1 MTIIELKNIEKYFG
15 SNCVIPTLNLEIR
28 QGEFLTLLGPSG
40 CGKTTLLRMI
50 AGFETPT
57 KGSVL
62 LEGEDITSLP
72 PYRRNV
78 NTVFQNYALF
88 PHLSVFDNVA
98 FGLVQ
103 KGFSKNDIKNEVDNV
118 LQMVQMNDFALRKP
132 KELSGGQ
139 QQRIALARAIVNKP
153 KVLLLDEPLAALD
166 LKLRKQMQLELKI
179 LHEKLGITFIF
190 VTHDQEEALTMSNR
204 IAVMNKGVIE
214 QMGKPQVVYDHPST
228 KFVANFVGENNTLQG
243 FFDGKYLV
251 KNHITI
257 PVKAKNNQTGNAFLF
272 IRPEHITIHQ
282 EAPQSDILENNSNFS
297 IQATII
303 DTLFLGSQWR
313 IHCQLETGEKMDVAI
328 KPDQIAAIQGL
339 KKIFINWDIE
349 KATLAFE

>member
-28 QGEFLTLLGPSG
+28 RGEFLTLLGPSG

-62 LEGEDITSLP
+62 LEGEDITPLP

-88 PHLSVFDNVA
+88 PHLTVFENVA

-103 KGFSKNDIKNEVDNV
+103 KGFSKNDIKTEVENT
-118 LQMVQMNDFALRKP
+118 LQMVQMNDFAPRKP

-166 LKLRKQMQLELKI
+166 LKLRKQMQFELKT
-179 LHEKLGITFIF
+179 LHEQLGITFIF

-204 IAVMNKGVIE
+204 IAVINKGVID
-214 QMGKPQVVYDHPST
+214 QIDVPQTIYDTPRT
-228 KFVANFVGENNTLQG
+228 KFVADFIGENNTIQG
-243 FFDGKYLV
+243 VFDGNVFKKGSLV
-251 KNHITI
+251 I
-257 PVKAKNNQTGNAFLF
+257 PVKLENNKIGNSFLF
-272 IRPEHITIHQ
+272 IRPEHVVINI
-282 EAPQSDILENNSNFS
+282 EAPPPDTLGTNPYFS
-297 IQATII
+297 LPATII
-303 DTLFLGSQWR
+303 GKTFLGNQWK
-313 IHCQLETGEKMDVAI
+313 IHCKLEEGDSIDVAVN
-328 KPDQIAAIQGL
+328 PDSMSHLGQHNKVFL
-339 KKIFINWDIE
+339 NWNIE
-349 KATLAFE
+349 KAILAFE

>member
-28 QGEFLTLLGPSG
+28 RGEFLTLLGPSG

-57 KGSVL
+57 KGTVL
-62 LEGEDITSLP
+62 LEGEDITPLP

-88 PHLSVFDNVA
+88 PHLTVFENVA

-103 KGFSKNDIKNEVDNV
+103 KGFSKNDIKHEVENT
-118 LQMVQMNDFALRKP
+118 LQMVQMNDFAPRKP

-166 LKLRKQMQLELKI
+166 LKLRKQMQFELKT
-179 LHEKLGITFIF
+179 LHEQLGITFIF
-190 VTHDQEEALTMSNR
+190 VTHDQEEALTMSDR
-204 IAVMNKGVIE
+204 IAVINKGVIDQIDE
-214 QMGKPQVVYDHPST
+214 PQIIYDVPRT
-228 KFVANFVGENNTLQG
+228 KFVADFIGENNTIQG
-243 FFDGKYLV
+243 VFDGKMFKKGNLV
-251 KNHITI
+251 I
-257 PVKAKNNQTGNAFLF
+257 PIKLGNSKTGNSLLF
-272 IRPEHITIHQ
+272 IRPEHVVINI
-282 EAPQSDILENNSNFS
+282 EAPPQYFS
-297 IQATII
+297 LPATII
-303 DTLFLGSQWR
+303 GKTFLGNQWK
-313 IHCQLETGEKMDVAI
+313 IHCKLEEGDTIDVAVN
-328 KPDQIAAIQGL
+328 PDAISLLGQHNKVFL
-339 KKIFINWDIE
+339 NWDIE
-349 KATLAFE
+349 KAILAFE